1 MGSQNRIAEVG
12 GLKSQMAEL
21 PGRIQA
27 EVASSAEAVKS
38 TVQEYPLVATAGA
51 LALGLIAGAALGA
64 LLAPSRQSSYLP
76 TSGWPADLMA
86 SLKQHLPSMPSMR

>member
-1 MGSQNRIAEVG
+1 MGSQNRIADVG
-12 GLKSQMAEL
+12 GLKTQMAEL
-21 PGRIQA
+21 PARIQA

-64 LLAPSRQSSYLP
+64 LLAPTRQSSYVP
-76 TSGWPADLMA
+76 SSGWPADLLA
-86 SLKQHLPSMPSMR
+86 SLKQHLPNLPSMR